1 MRIVFFGTPPV
12 AAKILS
18 SLFETEHEIVAVISR
33 PDKPKGRSKKLA
45 PTAVKEYVQLH
56 HPETPLYQPT
66 KVSSE
71 ESISLI
77 RSFDP
82 DLFVVV
88 AYGAIL
94 KQNLLDV
101 PKLLPINIHFSLL
114 PKYRGAAPMQ
124 RSIMAGEKE
133 TGVTFMAMDAGM
145 DTGDILRVEK
155 IPLGE
160 NQTLQE
166 LELALTKLSRAT
178 FPKFLQDLE
187 AGKIERHAQKHE
199 HATHAA
205 KIEKEDCEIDFSKP
219 AEQVHNQIRALSPQP
234 GAYTRVETQGKLLR
248 LKIFRTQVIDQ
259 TGSPGQ
265 VTSYTPDE
273 LIISCGEKS
282 LQILDLQLEGKKPMR
297 ASDFVRGQQKFIIL

>member
-1 MRIVFFGTPPV
+1 MKIVFFGTPPV
-12 AAKILS
+12 AAKILA

-56 HPETPLYQPT
+56 HPDVPLYQPT

-71 ESISLI
+71 ETISLI
-77 RSFDP
+77 RSFEP

-94 KQNLLDV
+94 KQNLLDL

-133 TGVTFMAMDAGM
+133 TGVTYMAMDAGM

-155 IPLGE
+155 IPLEE

-187 AGKIERHAQKHE
+187 EGKIERHVQKHE
-199 HATHAA
+199 LATHAA
-205 KIEKEDCEIDFSKP
+205 KIEKEDCRIDFTKP
-219 AEQVHNQIRALSPQP
+219 ARVVHNQIRALSPAP
-234 GAYTRVETQGKLLR
+234 GAYTTVEIQGKSLR
-248 LKIFRTQVIDQ
+248 LKILRTRVVS
-259 TGSPGQ
+259 GSGHPGQ
-265 VTSYTPDE
+265 IISYTPSE
-273 LIISCGEKS
+273 FTVSCGEKS
-282 LQILDLQLEGKKPMR
+282 LQILDLQLEGKKPVR

>member
-1 MRIVFFGTPPV
+1 MKIVFFGTPPV
-12 AAKILS
+12 AAKILA

-45 PTAVKEYVQLH
+45 PTAVKEYIQLH
-56 HPETPLYQPT
+56 HPDVPLYQPT

-77 RSFDP
+77 RSFEP

-124 RSIMAGEKE
+124 RSIMTGEKE

-155 IPLGE
+155 IPLEE

-166 LELALTKLSRAT
+166 LELALTKLSRTT
-178 FPKFLQDLE
+178 FPRFLQDLE
-187 AGKIERHAQKHE
+187 EGKIERHVQKHE
-199 HATHAA
+199 LATHAA
-205 KIEKEDCEIDFSKP
+205 KIEKKDCKIDFSQS
-219 AEQVHNQIRALSPQP
+219 AEIIHNQIRALNPAP
-234 GAYTRVETQGKLLR
+234 GAFTTVEIQGKSLR
-248 LKIFRTQVIDQ
+248 LKILRTQVVN
-259 TGSPGQ
+259 GSGHPGQ
-265 VTSYTPDE
+265 ITSYTPNE
-273 LIISCGEKS
+273 FTVSCGRKS
-282 LQILDLQLEGKKPMR
+282 LQIFDLQLEGKKQMR